1 MSEIFLQFDFDG
13 TMTMEDLS
21 FHILDEY
28 AEGDWRALLAEYRA
42 GGMPVGEFNTRAF
55 AMVRQDEATLCDLIR
70 GRVRMRP
77 GLKEL
82 VAYCREQGHPIAIVS
97 NGLDFYIRTILEDA
111 GLADIEF
118 HAAVTR
124 FDPRGLDVQYI
135 GPDGAVTLSGFKEA
149 YMQTFRKP
157 GRRIVYLG
165 DGLSDIYPARQADY
179 VFACK
184 ELATICR
191 EEGLAHTAFEDL
203 AEVRDALRQLPLSLI
218 D

>member
-1 MSEIFLQFDFDG
+1 MFQIFLQFDFDG
-13 TMTMEDLS
+13 TMTLEDLS

-55 AMVRQDEATLCDLIR
+55 AMVRQDEATLCDF
-70 GRVRMRP
+70 VRRKVRLRP

-82 VAYCREQGHPIAIVS
+82 VAYCRQQGHEIVIVS
-97 NGLDFYIRTILEDA
+97 NGLDFYIRTILGDI
-111 GLADIEF
+111 GLGDIEF

-124 FDPRGLDVQYI
+124 FDMAGLDVKYL
-135 GPDGAVTLSGFKEA
+135 GPDGAVTLSGFKDA
-149 YMQTFRKP
+149 YMETFRKP

-165 DGLSDIYPARQADY
+165 DGLSDIYPARAADY

-184 ELATICR
+184 ELAQLCR
-191 EEGLAHTAFEDL
+191 QQGLPHTAFEDL
-203 AEVRDALRQLPLSLI
+203 FEVRDALKKLPESLPA
-218 D
+218 

>member
-28 AEGDWRALLAEYRA
+28 AEGDWRTLLAEYRA

-55 AMVRQDEATLCDLIR
+55 ALVRQDEATLRDFIR
-70 GRVRMRP
+70 GKVRLRP

-82 VAYCREQGHPIAIVS
+82 VAYCRENGHPIAIVS
-97 NGLDFYIRTILEDA
+97 NGLDFYVRTILEDA
-111 GLADIEF
+111 GLGDIEF
-118 HAAVTR
+118 HAALTR
-124 FDPRGLDVQYI
+124 FDPAGLNVNYI
-135 GPDGAVTLSGFKEA
+135 GPDGAVTLSGFKDA
-149 YMQTFRKP
+149 YMETFRKP

-165 DGLSDIYPARQADY
+165 DGLSDIYPARAADY

-191 EEGLAHTAFEDL
+191 EQGVPHTAFESL
-203 AEVRDALRQLPLSLI
+203 LEVRDTLKKLPEILSA
-218 D
+218 